1 MDTSC
6 LDYMLGEA
14 EREAFERDG
23 YFIVENALTPQQR
36 ERAEAAFDR
45 LVDARRE
52 EQQLG
57 PGERVAVFDFAGRDE
72 ALLEL
77 IDLPKTFARVFG
89 LLGWNIQLYHSHL
102 NLSPPEDPGGGH
114 GLAWHQDSG
123 RLNQEL
129 ETDPQPRISLKVGF
143 FLTDC
148 SQPGRGNF
156 YVVPGSQ
163 LRKTMVFPDG
173 NRRCELPGGV
183 PVQVPAG
190 SAVFFDRRLWHS
202 TSANHWHSSRKVLF
216 YGYSYRWL
224 RPRDQVTVDERL
236 NARLDPIRQQL
247 FGASPTGNYG
257 YTSPQEVDVP
267 LKGWIETHVGAEAVA
282 L

>member
-163 LRKTMVFPDG
+163 LQKTMVFPDG

-282 L
+282 V

>member
-163 LRKTMVFPDG
+163 LQKTMVFPDG

-257 YTSPQEVDVP
+257 YTSPQDVDVP

>member
-1 MDTSC
+1 MDTRC
-6 LDYMLGEA
+6 LDFMLRDA
-14 EREAFERDG
+14 ERQTFERDG
-23 YFIVENALTPQQR
+23 FFIVENALTPAQL
-36 ERAEAAFDR
+36 ERALAAFDR

-57 PGERVAVFDFAGRDE
+57 PGDRVAVHDFAGRDE

-77 IDLPKTFARVFG
+77 VDLPKTIARVWG

-114 GLAWHQDSG
+114 GLKWHQDSG
-123 RLNQEL
+123 RLNLEL

-156 YVVPGSQ
+156 HVVPGSQ
-163 LRKTMVFPDG
+163 LQKTMDFPDG
-173 NRRCELPGGV
+173 DRATELPGGV
-183 PVQVPAG
+183 PVLVPAG

-224 RPRDQVTVDERL
+224 RPRDEVTLDARL
-236 NARLDPIRQQL
+236 NDRMDPIRQQL

-257 YTSPQEVDVP
+257 YTSPEAVDVP
-267 LKGWIETHVGAEAVA
+267 LRHWIETNVGAEAVA
-282 L
+282 V

>member
-23 YFIVENALTPQQR
+23 FFIVENALTPQQR

-72 ALLEL
+72 ALLEM

-163 LRKTMVFPDG
+163 LQKTMVFPDG

-257 YTSPQEVDVP
+257 YTSPQDVDVP

>member
-1 MDTSC
+1 MDTRC

-23 YFIVENALTPQQR
+23 YFIVENALTPEQR

-57 PGERVAVFDFAGRDE
+57 RGDRVAVFDFAGRDE

-77 IDLPKTFARVFG
+77 VDLPKTFARVFG

-102 NLSPPEDPGGGH
+102 NLSPPEDPGKGH

-123 RLNQEL
+123 RLNLEL

-148 SQPGRGNF
+148 SLPGRGNF

-163 LRKTMVFPDG
+163 LQKTMVFPGG

-202 TSANHWHSSRKVLF
+202 TSANHWHSPRKVLF

-224 RPRDQVTVDERL
+224 RPRDEVTLDDRL
-236 NARLDPIRQQL
+236 NARMDPIRRQL

-257 YTSPQEVDVP
+257 YTSPEDVDVP

-282 L
+282 V

>member
-23 YFIVENALTPQQR
+23 YFIVENALTPEQR

-102 NLSPPEDPGGGH
+102 NLSPPEDPGAGH

-163 LRKTMVFPDG
+163 LQKTMVFPDG

-257 YTSPQEVDVP
+257 YTSPQDVDVP